1 MNTIANNTNEF
12 VTTEAS
18 HLDNDDALTEFAA
31 KMPGSVEACR
41 PMTQTP
47 FVLYVV

>member
-31 KMPGSVEACR
+31 KMPGSVSTDAL
-41 PMTQTP
+41 TQLP
-47 FVLYVV
+47 FVLSVV